1 MLTLNEHLL
10 NQVLLIAY
18 QAGKHLQ
25 QFYQKQVHVDLK
37 EDNTPVTEADL
48 FVSQFLTAKLTA
60 LYELRW
66 GQPLHKKKCGRFCR
80 RIFLVNLL
88 WLVQVA

>member
-25 QFYQKQVHVDLK
+25 QFYQKQVHVELK

-48 FVSQFLTAKLTA
+48 L
-60 LYELRW
+60 
-66 GQPLHKKKCGRFCR
+66 
-80 RIFLVNLL
+80 
-88 WLVQVA
+88 

>member
-25 QFYQKQVHVDLK
+25 QFYQKQVHVELK

-48 FVSQFLTAKLTA
+48 FVSQFFNRKIDRTF
-60 LYELRW
+60 
-66 GQPLHKKKCGRFCR
+66 P
-80 RIFLVNLL
+80 
-88 WLVQVA
+88 